1 MVGVH
6 LPSFNLAVEKLAKNF
21 AKTAQTAWFEGRRV
35 SLCEDEMN
43 QDRLFEM
50 ARDADAVFRRD
61 GYGNDVL
68 DYSKETL
75 HG

>member
-1 MVGVH
+1 
-6 LPSFNLAVEKLAKNF
+6 
-21 AKTAQTAWFEGRRV
+21 
-35 SLCEDEMN
+35 MN